1 MKLNN
6 ILLVVSVVS
15 FYYLLNKFLELDGL
29 KHQLLKILLEL
40 ILVLF
45 LMILLKYQEEIKEI
59 TEYEKNQK
67 KICDFF
73 KKNGNKII

>member
-1 MKLNN
+1 MKPNN
-6 ILLVVSVVS
+6 ILLIISIVS

-45 LMILLKYQEEIKEI
+45 LMILLKYQDEIKEI
-59 TEYEKNQK
+59 TEFEKNQK

-73 KKNGNKII
+73 KRNGK

>member
-59 TEYEKNQK
+59 TQYEKNQK

-73 KKNGNKII
+73 KRNGK

>member
-59 TEYEKNQK
+59 TQYEKNQK

-73 KKNGNKII
+73 KRNEK

>member
-73 KKNGNKII
+73 KRNGNKII